1 MKWMKNRI
9 QVKIL
14 KEMYNNIIRETQTM
28 MIFTI
33 TTLIVMMLFN
43 TITLH
48 KTLKMICRTIIL
60 RKTPIKMK
68 SKNIKMD
75 QIMML
80 SKTKKTIS
88 TTKLVVTQIMKLLKN
103 VILAK
108 NLKIWMKAASIMR
121 HLKFIQINSRLT
133 LSSR

>member
-1 MKWMKNRI
+1 
-9 QVKIL
+9 
-14 KEMYNNIIRETQTM
+14 M

-43 TITLH
+43 TITLF
-48 KTLKMICRTIIL
+48 KTPKMICRTIIL
-60 RKTPIKMK
+60 WKTPIKMK
-68 SKNIKMD
+68 SKNINMD

-80 SKTKKTIS
+80 SNTKKTIS
-88 TTKLVVTQIMKLLKN
+88 TIKLVVTQIMKLLKN
-103 VILAK
+103 VILVK

-133 LSSR
+133 MGSQ